1 MDDQDKNSLEL
12 AMEALRRIE
21 RHEKECSNRWSEC
34 MVELSNVKDAI
45 QRNSNRW
52 ERLGWFIAT
61 GVGVAL
67 ILLLLKA
74 QLIPVN

>member
-1 MDDQDKNSLEL
+1 MDEKDKNSLEV

-21 RHEKECSNRWSEC
+21 NHERECSNRWAEC
-34 MVELSNVKDAI
+34 MVELRNVKEAI

-61 GVGVAL
+61 GVG
-67 ILLLLKA
+67 IGFIFLLLKS
-74 QLIPVN
+74 QLV

>member
-1 MDDQDKNSLEL
+1 MNENDKNSLEL

-21 RHEKECSNRWSEC
+21 NHERECSNRWSEC
-34 MVELSNVKDAI
+34 MVELRNVKEAI

-67 ILLLLKA
+67 IFLLLKS
-74 QLIPVN
+74 QFV

>member
-1 MDDQDKNSLEL
+1 MDDKNDKNSLEL

-21 RHEKECSNRWSEC
+21 SHERECSNRWSEC
-34 MVELSNVKDAI
+34 MVELRNVKEAI

-67 ILLLLKA
+67 IFLLLKS
-74 QLIPVN
+74 QFV

>member
-1 MDDQDKNSLEL
+1 MDEKDKNSLEL

-21 RHEKECSNRWSEC
+21 AHERECSNRWSEC
-34 MVELSNVKDAI
+34 MVELRNVKEAI

-61 GVGVAL
+61 GVG
-67 ILLLLKA
+67 IGFIFLLLKS
-74 QLIPVN
+74 QLV

>member
-1 MDDQDKNSLEL
+1 MDDQDKNSLEV

-21 RHEKECSNRWSEC
+21 NHERECSNRWSEC
-34 MVELSNVKDAI
+34 MVELRNVKEAI

-61 GVGVAL
+61 GVG
-67 ILLLLKA
+67 IGFIFLLLKS
-74 QLIPVN
+74 QLV